1 MDKLVNVNIIDNQLT
16 FTVETDSRLSDSIL
30 EVYIDEV
37 CDIKNAING
46 EPVGRTVLTENI
58 VIDSGNNVTV
68 VDDSISELDFNMKY
82 VTLKSYSYQTE
93 SATLFHGIYYNPE
106 VIYDAEVRKLN
117 KHCSTCLDDETM
129 QNIMFIV
136 FKRQMLDYALKTDH
150 FEDAMHLYLDLC
162 RLLDISTPCCSNTCN
177 NSCCGCSCILTQNS
191 RCIETEKEKCLH
203 LEKGCSSGVC
213 SIC

>member
-1 MDKLVNVNIIDNQLT
+1 MDKLVNVNIKDNQLT

-37 CDIKNAING
+37 CDIQGAING

-58 VIDSGNNVTV
+58 VIDSDNNVTV

-117 KHCSTCLDDETM
+117 KHCSTCLDDATM
-129 QNIMFIV
+129 QTIMLIV
-136 FKRQMLDYALKTDH
+136 FKR
-150 FEDAMHLYLDLC
+150 
-162 RLLDISTPCCSNTCN
+162 
-177 NSCCGCSCILTQNS
+177 
-191 RCIETEKEKCLH
+191 
-203 LEKGCSSGVC
+203 
-213 SIC
+213 